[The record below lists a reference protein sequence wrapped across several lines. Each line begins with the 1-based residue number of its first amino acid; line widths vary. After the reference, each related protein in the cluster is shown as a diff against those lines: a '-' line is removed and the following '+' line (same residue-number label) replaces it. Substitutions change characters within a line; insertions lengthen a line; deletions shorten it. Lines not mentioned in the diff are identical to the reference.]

1 MQRTF
6 KMSEQLTLSTASRFS
21 DSDVK
26 QVTKAPMADDDVA
39 VVVVVV
45 VIAVVNALPNE
56 LCYDWNVFS
65 NNYTANYSKI
75 SS

>member
-1 MQRTF
+1 
-6 KMSEQLTLSTASRFS
+6 
-21 DSDVK
+21 
-26 QVTKAPMADDDVA
+26 MADDDVA